1 MGRRTIVI
9 TGASDGIGAAAARE
23 LAGRGERVVVV
34 GRSPEKTAA
43 VARDIGAEH
52 LVADFARLDDVR
64 ELAARLEDRVDQVDV
79 LVNNAGL
86 VAGRRALTVDGHET
100 TFQINH
106 LAPFLLTTLL
116 LDRLRAAGR
125 STVVT
130 TSSAAHRVGRIDL
143 DDLDSARGYTPTR
156 AYGTSKLAN
165 ILFTRG
171 LHARHADDGVAAV
184 AFHPGTVATNF
195 SAASTSWFRLVYRT
209 PLRRLLLTTAEE
221 GGSHLTWFVDGEP
234 GRTWLP
240 GEYYD
245 LRRHAVPAPPAMDEA
260 LVDGLWRRSAEL
272 VGVPA

>member
-1 MGRRTIVI
+1 MRRRTIVI

-43 VARDIGAEH
+43 VARALGAEH

-64 ELAARLEDRVDQVDV
+64 ELAAHLEDRVDQIDV
-79 LVNNAGL
+79 LVNNAGGIF
-86 VAGRRALTVDGHET
+86 GRRTLTRDGHET
-100 TFQINH
+100 TFQVNH
-106 LAPFLLTTLL
+106 LAPFLLTSLL
-116 LDRLRAAGR
+116 LDRLRAAGT

-130 TSSAAHRVGRIDL
+130 TSSAAHRFGRIDL
-143 DDLDSARGYTPTR
+143 DDLDAERGYSANR

-171 LHARHADDGVAAV
+171 LHARHAHDGVAAV

-209 PLRRLLLTTAEE
+209 PLRRLLLTSADE
-221 GGSHLTWFVDGEP
+221 GGSHLVWFVDGEP

-240 GEYYD
+240 GGYYD
-245 LRRHAVPAPPAMDEA
+245 LRRHAAPTPQALDDA
-260 LVDGLWRRSAEL
+260 LVDGLWRRSAER
-272 VGVPA
+272 VGVPV